1 MATNNIQVKC
11 NFSVAFAKCSTIEE
25 LRFVAND
32 ICEQVK
38 EAFGIRSKEI
48 KQGENDGVTIKVV
61 ETKKKEETQKQ
72 PDKKS
77 KANTPKESA
86 VKVKKQNKEVK
97 AEKADEV
104 DNETLISIT
113 DKEAIKKLGL
123 TFEKYNDKC
132 WVLRGNTKPLRKA
145 LKELFKGVYNSHLN
159 GGEGWVFR
167 TASVPECADALGL
180 NIKVA

>member
-11 NFSVAFAKCSTIEE
+11 DFTAAFAKCSTIEE

-48 KQGENDGVTIKVV
+48 KQGEKKGVTIKVV
-61 ETKKKEETQKQ
+61 ENKQKTEVSKQ
-72 PDKKS
+72 ADKKNKPNS
-77 KANTPKESA
+77 PKETTA
-86 VKVKKQNKEVK
+86 KKQNKETKV
-97 AEKADEV
+97 ERTVEV

-113 DKEAIKKLGL
+113 DTEAIKKLGL
-123 TFEKYNDKC
+123 TFERYNDKC
-132 WVLRGNTKPLRKA
+132 WVLRGNTKPLRKV

-167 TASVPECADALGL
+167 TASVPECANALGL
-180 NIKVA
+180 SVKVA